1 MAVPVK
7 YFHSGQAG
15 APVLSSSAGALL
27 AVLDACLV
35 NGFGLQVLDSLS
47 VVDGVLIGNKAS
59 HGFTVDQV
67 IKVSGANQS
76 QLNGE
81 WVVTA
86 ASTGSFHAAA
96 TGIANVT
103 GTGTITAKAA
113 PAGWEKAF
121 SSTNIA
127 AYRSLDPESC
137 ACLLRINDTGG
148 SARAR
153 GYVEMTDIDT
163 GSDPFPTD
171 AQVSGG
177 GYIPKGSASTP
188 WIIVADSKVFYLMTS
203 PRTDFGTLTYLITS
217 FCDFAS
223 ERAGDAYAC
232 ALQTYGVG
240 GDDPAHAWTQ
250 IGLTNFTDAQSKL
263 YAARSFNQMGDSVQL
278 LTSFIGQH
286 PSGHPSG
293 LVYPSGASNGI
304 ILSHIVAKE
313 VVSNTMRCL
322 SLPGVYATP
331 QAQPLNSGS
340 VIRHVGIGDKTM
352 LVVSVGLG
360 SYTAGRLIFDLTGP
374 W

>member
-15 APVLSSSAGALL
+15 APVLSSSAGSLL

-47 VVDGVLIGNKAS
+47 IVDGVLIGNKAG
-59 HGFTVDQV
+59 HGFAVDQV
-67 IKVSGANQS
+67 IKISGASQS

-81 WVVTA
+81 WVVSSTA
-86 ASTGSFHAAA
+86 TGSFHADA
-96 TGIANVT
+96 TGIANVS

-137 ACLLRINDTGG
+137 ACLLRIDDTGS
-148 SARAR
+148 SARVR
-153 GYVEMTDIDT
+153 GYVDMTDIDT
-163 GSDPFPTD
+163 GSGPFPADT
-171 AQVSGG
+171 QVSGG
-177 GYIPKGSASTP
+177 GYIPKGSSSTP
-188 WIIVADSKVFYLMTS
+188 WVIVADSKVLYLMNST
-203 PRTDFGTLTYLITS
+203 RTDFGTLIYQVHL
-217 FCDFAS
+217 FGDFES

-232 ALQTYGVG
+232 ALQTFGVG

-250 IGLTNFTDAQSKL
+250 IGKVNFTDAESKL
-263 YAARSFNQMGDSVQL
+263 YAARSYNQMGDAVQM
-278 LTSFIGQH
+278 LTSFIGQY
-286 PSGHPSG
+286 PSGHTSG

-304 ILSHIVAKE
+304 ILSPVVAKE
-313 VVSNTMRCL
+313 VATNTMRCL

-340 VIRHVGIGDKTM
+340 VIRHVGAGDKTM
-352 LVVSVGLG
+352 LVVAVGLG
-360 SYTAGRLIFDLTGP
+360 GYTAGRLIFDLTGP